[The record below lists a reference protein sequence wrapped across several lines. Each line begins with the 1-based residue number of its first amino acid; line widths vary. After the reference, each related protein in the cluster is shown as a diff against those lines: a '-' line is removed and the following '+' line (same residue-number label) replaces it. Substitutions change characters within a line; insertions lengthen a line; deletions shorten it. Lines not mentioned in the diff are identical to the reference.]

1 MSAPTKQQTA
11 RRPAQPQGKSRVTR
25 YVDHQLE
32 KTRRQVKSNDL
43 IASILLLVVMV
54 IGFLLLAAIVD
65 AWVFTL
71 TPLMRWAALLLL
83 VTSCVVMM
91 VFSIWPL
98 LTKKINPDY
107 AAKML
112 EDAKPGFRNSLL
124 NYVWFRKK
132 PEVIGG
138 AVFDA
143 VARQAAVDLHSV
155 PDESTVDR
163 SKVIRLGFWL
173 VGVTAAM
180 ILYFMLSPK
189 NPFQT
194 FNRVMFPSADLA
206 KPAVVTI
213 SDVRPGNSVVF
224 FGDQVEITAKV
235 YGPHKPEQVQLIYST
250 NDGRQSG
257 QVRIMQPDPTTPRQ
271 YKLNLTE
278 NTGGLRESLVYE
290 IVARDGRSGEFEIK
304 IAPRPAITIESIQI
318 DPPKY
323 TKLKSHTAFQGAVDG
338 VEGAKVTVRAT
349 ANLEIDEA
357 TIELLNQLP
366 TLPGEDQ
373 KFKLARTPKKMTV
386 DSKNAKAT
394 FQLQLDTNREKP
406 FATHYRLNF
415 RSVDGKTPAAPNIYP
430 IRIIPDLAPELEV
443 RAPVEAES
451 QVPANGALKVA
462 AVASDVDYEISFVR
476 IQVEHRGNQ
485 VLNERMPFKNQADQ
499 RQAQAQ
505 YVIRPEKLGLVP
517 GDQAIF
523 YITAGDNRTTYFSDT
538 EPAPNLNRSKNYSFT
553 VVEPN
558 TANDEKRKKT
568 SEPNPSTEENKP
580 PEDNK
585 DPKKDQSD
593 SGDEGDTSDDGAGGS
608 QEKKEP
614 EAGDGSE
621 DQPDSGDPSG
631 ENDPSNKSNSDEANE
646 QKNESGDSGD
656 SGDNSPE
663 GSEDSGTKESDPQG
677 AEGGEAKQDAK
688 QESTDGGSGGSQ
700 TNEDGGDTTNKHDGA
715 GTQQQP
721 SDPNSAGDAS
731 NARPGNNPSD
741 NATSQSAP
749 ETRDDNLTEGEQG
762 LSKDASEAEQVREAE
777 KFFNENPDREERQGD
792 SSQTANQE
800 GNSDPQGTEDEAGSG
815 SSPDQKENPKDPS
828 SESVKQ
834 DQGSSTSGDGSAS
847 ETESQE
853 AGDKEQDSS
862 SQNPQNGN
870 PNDSSEDN
878 PSGNSAEQNPNNQ
891 KENNP
896 SNGSDA
902 SSGTSSESSSSKSDD
917 PESDNPGAGD
927 KGDNSEQEKPG
938 GKAGDEQSTDSSSGP
953 PSGEQNDDQPKSGDE
968 SSGESS
974 GESSSGDSSPS
985 DSSPSD
991 SSASEKASEP
1001 PSGQSPGGKKPSS
1014 GEPGQSS
1021 ESGQPE
1027 QPGQPGQSGDPSDN
1041 TKPEEA
1047 DGQEGSAQAG
1057 QGDVGKDAL
1066 QRERENLEYS
1076 KKRIDFVLEKLRSQR
1091 HNPDKELLQRLGW
1104 DKQRL
1109 NDFIDSHDDMREAAK
1124 TDQKIAGDYERRLK
1138 SLGPPPN
1145 GQRRS
1150 VASNQEE
1157 ASGLNQDSAVNQAP
1171 PNERHNFNMFLQE
1184 FQRVSP

>member
-1 MSAPTKQQTA
+1 MSAPTKQKNA
-11 RRPAQPQGKSRVTR
+11 RRPAQSQGNRVTR

-43 IASILLLVVMV
+43 VASILLLFVMV
-54 IGFLLLAAIVD
+54 IGFLLMAAIVD
-65 AWVFTL
+65 AWVFTF

-173 VGVTAAM
+173 IGVTAAM
-180 ILYFMLSPK
+180 IAYFMLSPK
-189 NPFQT
+189 NPLQT
-194 FNRVMFPSADLA
+194 FNRVIFPSADLA

-213 SDVRPGNSVVF
+213 SDVTPGNTVVF
-224 FGDQVEITAKV
+224 FGDQVEITAKI
-235 YGPHKPEQVQLIYST
+235 YGPHSPEQVQLIYST

-257 QVRIMQPDPTTPRQ
+257 QVRIMEPDPTTPRQ
-271 YKLNLTE
+271 YRLNFTE

-290 IVARDGRSGEFEIK
+290 IVARDGRSGEFQIK
-304 IAPRPAITIESIQI
+304 VAPRPAITIESIQI

-323 TKLKSHTAFQGAVDG
+323 TKLKSQTIFQGAIDG
-338 VEGAKVTVRAT
+338 VEGARVTVRAT

-357 TIELLNQLP
+357 TVELLNQLP

-373 KFKLARTPKKMTV
+373 KFKPARSPKKMTV
-386 DSKNAKAT
+386 DAKNAKAT

-415 RSVDGKTPAAPNIYP
+415 RSIDGKTPAAPNIYP
-430 IRIIPDLAPELEV
+430 IRVIPDLAPELEV
-443 RAPVEAES
+443 RAPISAES
-451 QVPANGALKVA
+451 EVPANGALKVA
-462 AVASDVDYEISFVR
+462 AVANDVDYEISFVR

-485 VLNERMPFKNQADQ
+485 ILSEELRLKTQAGQ
-499 RQAQAQ
+499 RQAPAQ
-505 YVIRPEKLGLVP
+505 YVIRPEELGLTV

-538 EPAPNLNRSKNYSFT
+538 EPAPNVNRSKNYSFT

-558 TANDEKRKKT
+558 TSNDEKRKKT

-631 ENDPSNKSNSDEANE
+631 ENDPSNKSNSDGANE

-715 GTQQQP
+715 GSQQQP

-741 NATSQSAP
+741 NAVSQSAP
-749 ETRDDNLTEGEQG
+749 ETRDENLTEGERE
-762 LSKDASEAEQVREAE
+762 LSEDASEAEQIRQLE
-777 KFFNENPDREERQGD
+777 KILSENPDRREQQGD
-792 SSQTANQE
+792 SNQAANQE
-800 GNSDPQGTEDEAGSG
+800 GNNDPQGAEDEGGSG
-815 SSPDQKENPKDPS
+815 SSPDQKENPNDPS
-828 SESVKQ
+828 SESAGQ
-834 DQGSSTSGDGSAS
+834 DQGSSDS
-847 ETESQE
+847 ENQPPQKSEPQG
-853 AGDKEQDSS
+853 AADKEQDSS

-870 PNDSSEDN
+870 PNDSPEGN

-896 SNGSDA
+896 SNASD
-902 SSGTSSESSSSKSDD
+902 SSSDPSGESSSSDSGD
-917 PESDNPGAGD
+917 PESGDPSAGD
-927 KGDNSEQEKPG
+927 KSDNSEQEKSG
-938 GKAGDEQSTDSSSGP
+938 GDSGDEKSAESPSGQ
-953 PSGEQNDDQPKSGDE
+953 PSGEQPKSGDKPP
-968 SSGESS
+968 
-974 GESSSGDSSPS
+974 GDSSPS

-991 SSASEKASEP
+991 SSPSDSPSSEKSSGP
-1001 PSGQSPGGKKPSS
+1001 PSGENS
-1014 GEPGQSS
+1014 GEKGKQ
-1021 ESGQPE
+1021 
-1027 QPGQPGQSGDPSDN
+1027 GQPGGPSDDAN
-1041 TKPEEA
+1041 SSEA
-1047 DGQEGSAQAG
+1047 DDGQEGSSQAG
-1057 QGDVGKDAL
+1057 KGDVGTDVL
-1066 QRERENLEYS
+1066 QREKENLEYS
-1076 KKRIDFVLEKLRSQR
+1076 RKRIDFVLDKLRSQR
-1091 HNPDKELLQRLGW
+1091 HNPDKELLKKMGW

-1109 NDFIDSHDDMREAAK
+1109 NDFVDSWDDMEAAAAQGDARAK
-1124 TDQKIAGDYERRLK
+1124 RQLKRREIATGVTPDDRRRK
-1138 SLGPPPN
+1138 VVNN
-1145 GQRRS
+1145 GEDAGQL
-1150 VASNQEE
+1150 E
-1157 ASGLNQDSAVNQAP
+1157 QDGAVNEVP
-1171 PNERHNFNMFLQE
+1171 PDEFHNFNRFLQDL
-1184 FQRVSP
+1184 QRAAP